1 MGFNCGII
9 GLPNVG
15 KSTLFNA
22 LTKSAVDAA
31 NYPFCTIDPNVGIVE
46 VPDENL
52 YKIAELVK
60 PERIVSTTIEFVDI
74 AGLVEGAGRGEGLG
88 NKFLANIGETD
99 AVVHVVRC
107 FEDENTA
114 HVNGNIDP
122 VRDCKIIETEM
133 CLKDLETVEKRIAHT
148 ERMIKTKEKK
158 YKIENEIL
166 HKIRDVLNEGQK
178 ASEVM
183 EENDKEY
190 LNEVSLLTAKPVL
203 LAANINEDDLP
214 KGGNSHVD
222 SLKEYA
228 SKNNLSVMVL
238 CAAIEEELA
247 QLAPEERLDFLQ
259 DFGLKESGLDVL
271 TRAGYNLLDLITFY
285 STDGPEVRA
294 WTIKR
299 GTTAPKAAGKIHSDI
314 ERGFICAEVINCAD
328 LLKEGGLAAARQK
341 GLIRQEGKEY
351 KVRDEDVIHFKFN
364 V

>member
-22 LTKSAVDAA
+22 LTKSGVDAA

-46 VPDENL
+46 VPDDDL
-52 YKIAELVK
+52 YKIAELIK
-60 PERIVSTTIEFVDI
+60 PEKVVATTIEFVDI
-74 AGLVEGAGRGEGLG
+74 AGLVEGASRGEGLG

-114 HVNGNIDP
+114 HVNGSIDP
-122 VRDCKIIETEM
+122 VRDCEIIETEM

-148 ERMIKTKEKK
+148 ERMLKTKEKK
-158 YKIENEIL
+158 YKIENEL
-166 HKIRDVLNEGQK
+166 LNKIKEVLNEGRK
-178 ASEVM
+178 ASEII
-183 EENDKEY
+183 EEKDKEY
-190 LNEVSLLTAKPVL
+190 LKEVSLLTAKPML
-203 LAANINEDDLP
+203 LAANISEDDLLE
-214 KGGNSHVD
+214 GGNRYVNA
-222 SLKEYA
+222 LKEYA
-228 SKNNLSVMVL
+228 SKNNNKFIIL
-238 CAAIEEELA
+238 CAAVEEELA
-247 QLAPEERLDFLQ
+247 QLDIEERKEFLQ
-259 DFGLKESGLDVL
+259 DFGLKESGLNVL
-271 TRAGYNLLDLITFY
+271 TKAGYNLLDLITFY

-294 WTIKR
+294 WTVKE

-314 ERGFICAEVINCAD
+314 ERGFICAEVINCND
-328 LLKEGGLAAARQK
+328 LLDEGGPTEARQK

-351 KVRDEDVIHFKFN
+351 KVQNKDVIHFKFN